1 MKRLNAK
8 TLAALGF
15 LVYFSS
21 YVTRYNYKTI
31 IEEFATAENV
41 AQTAAS
47 LPLTF
52 SFLSYGIGQLISG
65 YIGDKVSPKKLILIG
80 LISSSVINVLMTTG
94 VGITVMC
101 ILWTLNGFAQSLIWP
116 PLVKILSGS
125 MSREDYNNA
134 VVIVNAAGSVG
145 TVFIHLIA
153 PVLFKI
159 SGWETV
165 FFFSAFIGVASVLMF
180 SFFTRNARIQTV
192 PKEFTASD
200 NGQKKNSITPLIL
213 ASGLIFICVAI
224 MFHGILRD
232 GIDTWTPSYL
242 SNEHNLSTDSAI
254 FVSVL
259 VPLFSIFSYKI
270 TSVINKRLIKNEL
283 VLAILLFSIA
293 GISTAL
299 TTVIPFMPAALFF
312 LSLATGCMH
321 GVNLLLVCQ
330 IPGRFA
336 KYGKASFISG
346 SMNFFTYVGSAVS
359 MWGLAA
365 ITENSGWGFT
375 FFICSAIAV
384 VGIIMCLIAL
394 KKWKAFTKE
403 A

>member
-31 IEEFATAENV
+31 IEEFAAAENIIRSD
-41 AQTAAS
+41 AS

-80 LISSSVINVLMTTG
+80 LVSSSVLNVLMTTG
-94 VGITVMC
+94 LGITVMC

-153 PVLFKI
+153 PVLFGI
-159 SGWETV
+159 GGWKTV
-165 FFFSAFIGVASVLMF
+165 FFFSAFIGVASVLLF
-180 SFFTRNARIQTV
+180 SFFTRNAEIQTV
-192 PKEFTASD
+192 PKSD
-200 NGQKKNSITPLIL
+200 SKDNPEKSPIGPLVIS
-213 ASGLIFICVAI
+213 SGLIFICAAI
-224 MFHGILRD
+224 LFHGILRD
-232 GIDTWTPSYL
+232 GIDTWTPTYL
-242 SNEHNLSTDSAI
+242 AKEHSLSTDSAI

-259 VPLFSIFSYKI
+259 VPMFSILSYKI
-270 TSVINKRLIKNEL
+270 TSVINRKLIKNEL
-283 VLAILLFSIA
+283 ILAILLFSIA

-299 TTVIPFMPAALFF
+299 TTVIPYMPAALFF

-330 IPGRFA
+330 IPARFA
-336 KYGKASFISG
+336 KYGKASLISG

-359 MWGLAA
+359 MWGLAKISQSFGWNVA
-365 ITENSGWGFT
+365 FIT
-375 FFICSAIAV
+375 CSVIAL
-384 VGIIMCLIAL
+384 VGITMCLIAR
-394 KKWKAFTKE
+394 KKWQRFTAE
-403 A
+403 